1 MKRFS
6 ALLALLLLTVL
17 TGPTRSQAADKPA
30 NDDTIVV
37 KLPNQATMTLYTK
50 NKEQL
55 RELRTYRL
63 DTLMALLDRYIH
75 QAELASK
82 NAGNSPVT
90 MEFYPAKDHPGS
102 QAPEQIRVTVRNEE
116 PTTKVA
122 VKGYKFG
129 QVFSISVK
137 EGKNGKDGDD
147 EVSINIGRDDSHRGD
162 SLREANRRTKREE
175 HASRAVHSNFSLDLG
190 LNALTNRS
198 GLSEEQFDL
207 KPTGSRYVS
216 LNWHYDI
223 RLGGRRSPL
232 FLVLGPE
239 LAFNNYM
246 FDNNRRLFAT
256 DTRTTILRE
265 PFLNLEKSKLATTVV
280 NVPLLAKLNF
290 KDKSGND
297 AFRLGAGGFGGY
309 RLASHTKIKYED
321 EGHTR
326 KDKDRGSFNLEDFQY
341 GVQGLI
347 GVRGIDLFVKYNMNE
362 LFKNNRG
369 PQAQTISFGV
379 SILD

>member
-6 ALLALLLLTVL
+6 SLLALLLLTVL
-17 TGPTRSQAADKPA
+17 ASPSRSQAASKPA

-63 DTLMALLDRYIH
+63 DTLMALLDRYIQ
-75 QAELASK
+75 QAEAASK
-82 NAGNSPVT
+82 NAGNSAVT
-90 MEFYPAKDHPGS
+90 MEFYPAKDRPGT

-116 PTTKVA
+116 PASKVA

-129 QVFSISVK
+129 QVFSVTVK
-137 EGKNGKDGDD
+137 EGKDGKGHND
-147 EVSINIGRDDSHRGD
+147 EVSISIGDDDSHRSD
-162 SLREANRRTKREE
+162 SLRNVQRAAKKEE
-175 HASRAVHSNFSLDLG
+175 RASRAVHSNFSIDLG

-198 GLSEEQFDL
+198 NLTEEQFDL

-216 LNWHYDI
+216 LNWYYDI
-223 RLGGRRSPL
+223 RVGGRRSPF
-232 FLVLGPE
+232 FLTLGPE

-246 FDNNRRLFAT
+246 FDQNRRLVAT
-256 DTRTTILRE
+256 DTRTDIVRE
-265 PFLNLEKSKLATTVV
+265 PSVSLEKSKLATTVI
-280 NVPLLAKLNF
+280 NLPLMAKLNF
-290 KDKSGND
+290 KDKSGHD
-297 AFRLGAGGFGGY
+297 AFRIGAGGFAGY
-309 RLASHTKIKYED
+309 RLASHTKIKYND
-321 EGHTR
+321 EEHTR

-341 GVQGLI
+341 GLQGKI

-362 LFKNNRG
+362 LFKENRG
-369 PQAQTISFGV
+369 PQAQSISFGI